1 MPTRSNGHSTRSD
14 DEEDPACAA
23 RDRGRGD
30 RSGHHLDQRAGATF
44 PFPIYSKWFS
54 EYNKAHPSVQINYQ
68 SIGSGG
74 GIKQI
79 TEKTVDFGASDAPM
93 NSEELLKAPGIQH
106 IPTVMGAVVII
117 HNAPGVQDLKL
128 TPETVAGIF
137 LGKITQWNDPA
148 IAAQN
153 KGRERLGGGP
163 VYVSFDVDAIDPA
176 FAPGTG
182 TPVPGGM
189 TSREAFHLLRAL
201 KGVKLAG
208 MDLVEVCPALDHADI
223 TSHLGAH
230 LLFEGLAL
238 LA

>member
-1 MPTRSNGHSTRSD
+1 MKRILFALFAIAGAATAADTILING
-14 DEEDPACAA
+14 
-23 RDRGRGD
+23 
-30 RSGHHLDQRAGATF
+30 AGATF

-54 EYNKAHPSVQINYQ
+54 EYNKAHPNVQINYQ

-93 NSEELLKAPGIQH
+93 NAEELQKAPGIQH
-106 IPTVMGAVVII
+106 IPTVMGAVVVI

-153 KGRERLGGGP
+153 KGAKLRGCRSSWPTAATARAPPPSSPTTWPRYRPNGSRARARER
-163 VYVSFDVDAIDPA
+163 A
-176 FAPGTG
+176 
-182 TPVPGGM
+182 
-189 TSREAFHLLRAL
+189 
-201 KGVKLAG
+201 
-208 MDLVEVCPALDHADI
+208 
-223 TSHLGAH
+223 
-230 LLFEGLAL
+230 
-238 LA
+238 